1 MSDKDILDTL
11 LVDTDDNMFLPYDET
26 NIQIQ
31 EEMNDPLFY
40 IDSWWEEESM
50 FLPMSNF
57 NPFTNPSKQQKE
69 SQQKSTKINW
79 TFEALEDV
87 SPTKRQQKVRF
98 SSADQFDVSFFIY
111 FYFTFQT
118 FYTTLT
124 K

>member
-40 IDSWWEEESM
+40 IDGWWEEESM

-69 SQQKSTKINW
+69 SQQKSTKTKQ

-87 SPTKRQQKVRF
+87 SPTKRQQKVCF
-98 SSADQFDVSFFIY
+98 SSVENYDVSFFH
-111 FYFTFQT
+111 FSFLTFQI
-118 FYTTLT
+118 FYIIL
-124 K
+124 KK